1 MNSDQANVSLPGETH
16 PVFNVSSELGDINLF
31 SSDQPLHEAVV
42 RENGAWGLSQLN
54 QFGAMAGAASYRQ
67 LGDLANR
74 FTPEL
79 DTHDR
84 FGNRVD
90 LVQYHDSY
98 HQLMNSA
105 LTHGLHSSPW
115 TEPRAGAHVVRA
127 AKSILQAQVEAGH
140 GCPVTMTFAAVPSLK
155 MQPEVADLFLDKV
168 LHAGYDP
175 RNVPFTQKQSLT
187 VGMGMTEKQGGS
199 DVRANSTKA
208 SPVQT
213 AGPGQLYSLNGH
225 KWFLSAP
232 MCDLFLVLAQAEG
245 GLSCFAV
252 PRWLPDGTKN
262 ALQVIRLKDKMGN
275 RSNASS
281 EVEFR
286 GAQGWLIG
294 QEGRGV
300 PTIIEMVSLTRF
312 DCMAGSSAGM
322 RAGLVHAID
331 HCTKRAAF
339 GARLIDQPL
348 MQNVLA
354 DLALEYE
361 GAVAM
366 TMRMARALDQKEI
379 DPHEK
384 NLARLVTAIG
394 KYWVCKRGPQHAYEI
409 MECIG
414 GSGVM
419 ENSIYPRLFRE
430 SVINPIWE
438 GSGNVQ
444 CLDVLRA
451 IGKSPEVLQSLL
463 KELAQAKGGNSHFD
477 QALKTLFHDLSGL
490 NPADLSGIEFRARD
504 LVDRMAV
511 AFQAALLVRNAPSE
525 VSEAFCAS
533 RLGMQGLRNYG
544 TLPAGTDVRKL
555 IQRADPMVQVVLT
568 EGKTVIA

>member
-1 MNSDQANVSLPGETH
+1 MNNQTIPPSLPGETH
-16 PVFNVSSELGDINLF
+16 PVFNVVSDLDDVNLF
-31 SSDQPLHEAVV
+31 SSDQPLVESVI
-42 RENGAWGLSQLN
+42 REGGLWGLPELQA
-54 QFGAMAGAASYRQ
+54 FGSLSGQAGYRE
-67 LGDLANR
+67 LGHLANKYK
-74 FTPEL
+74 PEL

-90 LVQYHDSY
+90 LVRYHDAY
-98 HQLMNSA
+98 HQLMDTA

-115 TEPRAGAHVVRA
+115 LNPGEGANVVRA
-127 AKSILQAQVEAGH
+127 TKSIMQAQVEAGH
-140 GCPVTMTFAAVPSLK
+140 GCPVTMTFAAVPSLRI
-155 MQPEVADLFLDKV
+155 QPEVAALFETKV
-168 LHAGYDP
+168 LNRGYDP
-175 RNVPFTQKQSLT
+175 RNIPFTEKDSLT

-199 DVRANSTKA
+199 DVRANSTRARPLQA
-208 SPVQT
+208 S
-213 AGPGQLYSLNGH
+213 GPGQLYSLEGH

-232 MCDLFLVLAQAEG
+232 MCDLFLVLAQASG

-252 PRWLPDGTKN
+252 PRWMPDGSKN
-262 ALQVIRLKDKMGN
+262 AIHVIRLKEKMGN
-275 RSNASS
+275 QSNASS

-294 QEGRGV
+294 EEGRGV

-312 DCMAGSSAGM
+312 DCMAGSSSGM
-322 RAGLVHAID
+322 RAGLSHAID

-366 TMRMARALDQKEI
+366 TMRMARALDSKET

-384 NLARLVTAIG
+384 DLARLATAIG
-394 KYWVCKRGPQHAYEI
+394 KYWICKRGPQHAYEV

-451 IGKSPEVLQSLL
+451 IGKTPKVLESLVS
-463 KELAQAKGGNSHFD
+463 ELNKARGGNQFLD
-477 QALKTLFHDLSGL
+477 QYLRDLNKDLAGL
-490 NPADLSGIEFRARD
+490 NPADLAAIEFRARD
-504 LVDRMAV
+504 LVDRMAL
-511 AFQAALLVRNAPSE
+511 AFQASLLVRHAPSA

-533 RLGMQGLRNYG
+533 RLGGLGAHNYG
-544 TLPAGTDVRKL
+544 VLPVGTDVRK
-555 IQRADPMVQVVLT
+555 IIERADP
-568 EGKTVIA
+568 TVEANLPLAQSVAY